1 MCVLGMFCCNCHI
14 TPVPGVSSVAHV
26 NQAARRM
33 ETNFPGFQG
42 ALFVCFFSLLV
53 LQKKCLSSLM
63 ALKKCFFVLT
73 GAAKVSS
80 AFLVSSLDS
89 VSLFPCFFLVGQ
101 GTPNPWCLMILCVFF
116 YILFCVSLKKERNN
130 KRKKEKQTLCQEW
143 CVLQGGR
150 KEAKRDGKKQGEKTR
165 EKERRKENQEE
176 RRKQGDRQI
185 KKLE

>member
-1 MCVLGMFCCNCHI
+1 MCFRHVLLQFSKQPCARSEFCRTCKSSSKKDGDKLPWI
-14 TPVPGVSSVAHV
+14 PGCTVCVFLFFACPPEEVS
-26 NQAARRM
+26 
-33 ETNFPGFQG
+33 
-42 ALFVCFFSLLV
+42 V
-53 LQKKCLSSLM
+53 LSYGIEKV
-63 ALKKCFFVLT
+63 FFVLT